1 MNSRRFV
8 VLSVLLF
15 GSLWGL
21 VELGIG
27 EVAYLNDVPRAP
39 ILTAFGVLFMVLARS
54 LWSVPGSTLAL
65 AAVASAYKVL
75 QHPVWGCKLAAVVV
89 VGAIFEVGFSLY
101 ERRAGKAAWS
111 AVSVAPGAAG
121 SGAVATTAS
130 RGVWPPVALS
140 MALTFVSFVLFG
152 YFARFVLLS
161 PYWMAA
167 DKLFD
172 YQFVQG
178 PVATLLAAPA
188 AWAGLALGARVSES
202 RGMWSR
208 AAWVAYRTAAVG
220 SGIAAVATAIALR
233 Y

>member
-27 EVAYLNDVPRAP
+27 ELAWVNDVPRAP

-89 VGAIFEVGFSLY
+89 VGAIFEVGFTLY
-101 ERRAGKAAWS
+101 ERRAGRAAWS
-111 AVSVAPGAAG
+111 AVPVARSAAV
-121 SGAVATTAS
+121 SGETAPS
-130 RGVWPPVALS
+130 AARGVWPPVALS
-140 MALTFVSFVLFG
+140 MALTFVSFVVFG
-152 YFARFVLLS
+152 YFARYVLLN

-167 DKLFD
+167 DKLLD
-172 YQFVQG
+172 YQFTQG
-178 PVATLLAAPA
+178 PVATLLAVPA
-188 AWAGLALGARVSES
+188 AWAGLALGARLSES
-202 RGMWSR
+202 RAMWGR
-208 AAWVAYRTAAVG
+208 AGWVVYRAAAVG
-220 SGIAAVATAIALR
+220 SGVAAVATAVALR

>member
-27 EVAYLNDVPRAP
+27 EIAWVNDVPRAP

-54 LWSVPGSTLAL
+54 IWSVPGSTLAL

-89 VGAIFEVGFSLY
+89 VGAIFEAGFTLY
-101 ERRAGKAAWS
+101 ERRAGKTAW
-111 AVSVAPGAAG
+111 AAG
-121 SGAVATTAS
+121 PVAGA
-130 RGVWPPVALS
+130 VWPPVALS
-140 MALTFVSFVLFG
+140 MVLTFVSFVAFG
-152 YFARFVLLS
+152 YFAKFVLLS

-167 DKLFD
+167 DKLLD

-178 PVATLLAAPA
+178 PVGTLLAGPA
-188 AWAGLALGARVSES
+188 AWAGLALGARLSES
-202 RGMWSR
+202 RALWSR
-208 AAWVAYRTAAVG
+208 STWIAYRLTAVG
-220 SGIAAVATAIALR
+220 SGVAAVATAVALR

>member
-27 EVAYLNDVPRAP
+27 ELAWVNDVPRAP

-54 LWSVPGSTLAL
+54 VWSVPGSTLAL

-89 VGAIFEVGFSLY
+89 VGAIFEAGFTLY
-101 ERRAGKAAWS
+101 ERRAGNTAWS
-111 AVSVAPGAAG
+111 AAPVARSAAVSGV
-121 SGAVATTAS
+121 VATAS
-130 RGVWPPVALS
+130 SRAVWPPVALA
-140 MALTFVSFVLFG
+140 MAMTFVSFVLFG
-152 YFARFVLLS
+152 YFAKYVLLN

-167 DKLFD
+167 DKLLD

-188 AWAGLALGARVSES
+188 AWAGLALGARLSES
-202 RGMWSR
+202 RGMWGR
-208 AAWVAYRTAAVG
+208 ATWIAYRAAAVG
-220 SGIAAVATAIALR
+220 SGIAAAATAVALR